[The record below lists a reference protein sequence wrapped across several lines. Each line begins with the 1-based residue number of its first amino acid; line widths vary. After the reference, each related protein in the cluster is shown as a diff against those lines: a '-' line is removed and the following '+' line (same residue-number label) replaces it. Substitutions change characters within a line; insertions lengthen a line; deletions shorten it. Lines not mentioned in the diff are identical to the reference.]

1 MAVESQE
8 AMGTIVHSQRVL
20 IIVGDSLVVFVFGTI
35 GLTHV
40 NDFLNKAHRFPFL
53 TPVLFLILFFFV
65 ENMSALESIADAAI
79 AVGFVCNA

>member
-8 AMGTIVHSQRVL
+8 AMGTIIHSQRVL
-20 IIVGDSLVVFVFGTI
+20 IVGDSLVMFAFGTI

-65 ENMSALESIADAAI
+65 ENMSA
-79 AVGFVCNA
+79 